1 MICKTVI
8 DVECEESVTIYARE
22 RTQLVEDIEKLVNR
36 TKNIVIGY
44 FENKIFTLSPD
55 KIYCFFV
62 ENNKIYAD
70 TDNQR
75 FMIKERLYTVE
86 NTVGDS
92 FIKINQSCIVNID
105 KIERFEAS
113 FSGALTVVLK
123 NGYKD
128 YISRRQLKIVKERI
142 GFKL

>member
-1 MICKTVI
+1 
-8 DVECEESVTIYARE
+8 
-22 RTQLVEDIEKLVNR
+22 
-36 TKNIVIGY
+36 
-44 FENKIFTLSPD
+44 
-55 KIYCFFV
+55 
-62 ENNKIYAD
+62 
-70 TDNQR
+70 
-75 FMIKERLYTVE
+75 MIKERLYTVE